1 MRLNAQKEARP
12 SSVSSK
18 IIWSFE
24 GSLVNDREASHS
36 KSIERGQEDMLDAPI
51 YASVLRREADWGAG
65 GGWWTFGLQ
74 KGNRQNTAF

>member
-51 YASVLRREADWGAG
+51 YASFLRWKAG
-65 GGWWTFGLQ
+65 LGSRGELVDVRVAEGQ
-74 KGNRQNTAF
+74 